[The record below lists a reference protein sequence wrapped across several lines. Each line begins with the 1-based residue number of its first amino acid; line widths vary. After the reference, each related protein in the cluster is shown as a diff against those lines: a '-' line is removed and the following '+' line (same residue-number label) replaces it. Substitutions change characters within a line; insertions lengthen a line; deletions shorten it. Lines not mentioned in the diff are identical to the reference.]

1 MKDLEE
7 KLETLKMKRTE
18 DKAKLKELEKHK
30 IQLEQLQEW
39 RSKMQEQ
46 QGELQKQLK
55 EAKRVK
61 VNVGGTE
68 AGALKTTAECACV
81 CLQEAKEAL
90 EAKERYVEEM
100 SDTADA
106 IEMAT
111 LDKEMAEER
120 AESLQLEV
128 DSLKEKVDELT
139 MDLEILKHEI
149 EEKGAAEKLNYT
161 FLPNP
166 VEIQE
171 GDIGSWFCR
180 AQPCSCGSSQVLTAL
195 PPVTT

>member
-1 MKDLEE
+1 MRCRVKSPVLCPRVQEEEALRGQVKDLEE

-68 AGALKTTAECACV
+68 AGALKTTAECVCV

-149 EEKGAAEKLNYT
+149 EEKGAAEKLNY
-161 FLPNP
+161 
-166 VEIQE
+166 IQT
-171 GDIGSWFCR
+171 
-180 AQPCSCGSSQVLTAL
+180 L
-195 PPVTT
+195 